1 MCRIESAM
9 LVFITTGGSLARRG
23 VFFVKLSF
31 SYKRACFD
39 RENNCSN
46 FQKHKISQGVRA
58 RFDLSRSI
66 LVLSRALSL
75 GGEGLR
81 RLSLHAELRLLACAR
96 GGPHALNRRTSV
108 LPAS

>member
-1 MCRIESAM
+1 M
-9 LVFITTGGSLARRG
+9 
-23 VFFVKLSF
+23 
-31 SYKRACFD
+31 
-39 RENNCSN
+39 SN
-46 FQKHKISQGVRA
+46 FLLATNVRASTAKTIVQTFKNTKFRRGVRA

>member
-1 MCRIESAM
+1 MEI
-9 LVFITTGGSLARRG
+9 LDLITTGGSLARRG

-46 FQKHKISQGVRA
+46 FQKHKSSQGVRA

-81 RLSLHAELRLLACAR
+81 RLSLHAELHLLACAR
-96 GGPHALNRRTSV
+96 GGPHALDRRTSL